1 MKNNILDISTHAL
14 DLSTDLVNAP
24 DAIEFGIPCEL
35 ARLLVKDLGELER
48 ASDVEMALINMWHAG
63 ILFKRYRAAAWVVI
77 RNAPGKVDDGVKLGP
92 FWKDR
97 KLTSG

>member
-35 ARLLVKDLGELER
+35 ARLLVKDLGEL
-48 ASDVEMALINMWHAG
+48 
-63 ILFKRYRAAAWVVI
+63 
-77 RNAPGKVDDGVKLGP
+77 DDGVKLGP
-92 FWKDR
+92 FWKESEADEWVDESHT
-97 KLTSG
+97 KVPLYY